1 MHCSLIRT
9 RVQSKFLNDAR
20 LACINHNG
28 AEGRYRA
35 TRAWNVIFSLTTVNT
50 KLPRAFIVECAT
62 TLSRVGNGVSMTQ
75 RYQIVWRDAK
85 WEDVT
90 RVKREC
96 YAVATANARE
106 TFTKWRSTFPFR
118 ESGRQFICL
127 YVGFRLSRLQSRRK
141 ANGRSAD
148 VGITQLCIVPSE
160 AKKLLAP
167 FAAPSFPLKKQR
179 FKKINALVF
188 CSSTSRKS

>member
-1 MHCSLIRT
+1 M
-9 RVQSKFLNDAR
+9 R

-90 RVKREC
+90 RVKRGC
-96 YAVATANARE
+96 YAVASRTQGKRLQNGELRSRPEKVAGSSFA
-106 TFTKWRSTFPFR
+106 FTWDFDYRDYKVGSAKSERQICGRGYYPVMYCPFR
-118 ESGRQFICL
+118 SEKTTRPFCRSI
-127 YVGFRLSRLQSRRK
+127 LSLLWRNNGSRR
-141 ANGRSAD
+141 
-148 VGITQLCIVPSE
+148 
-160 AKKLLAP
+160 
-167 FAAPSFPLKKQR
+167 
-179 FKKINALVF
+179 
-188 CSSTSRKS
+188 